1 MVETLKEA
9 LEDDEFL
16 VAAIQGEFDLVD
28 KLEDAFGDDGEDMMA
43 NYYESITSDN
53 LKNAMMKIPE
63 MIATS
68 ENSKTALY
76 LSDGRVNPSFGLTG
90 EAPDTVA
97 IVELMNDIFDGTKFG
112 LEGMERVNED
122 AKNELKS
129 EIRDALRKVSGATT
143 GEARKQSIQ
152 SILKNYQ
159 VQYARGQKYQN
170 AEYDEILSNDIYAVR
185 PRKGLSS
192 EIFQEDEKRLSEQL
206 KGDVNRS
213 AFQEFFDMFNRTEVG
228 RESQVTAYNPEMLDT
243 ILITYDLGKAKRRGE
258 IYDFWED
265 YEKQMQS
272 QWKKL
277 VEMFAKTEV
286 VGDVSDD
293 DSPITYRFSSVMEL
307 VNNLGVIASNEE
319 ETVKREM
326 QEMEKAFLNTTNIL
340 QEDEMPVGKFKPRKF
355 STNPS
360 MVGFNVISDFFKAL
374 QKDSD
379 VKYGTEFTQ
388 TVSTDVGQTET
399 GDTTFTP
406 TYEQDPKMVAQLG
419 SEMEAIVE
427 ERGELSVGLDVVEN
441 LKRVEVD
448 PIFYHLADTRMD
460 FKNLAVTRKQARMV
474 ERKLL
479 RLKRK
484 LKENIESYDID
495 DSDLSGLLDKM
506 KKIREDAADESREQ
520 YTLPLSDG
528 VLDKFGNNNQRQV
541 RKDIRR
547 FCEELMKAVKIGRQT
562 VQEFTE
568 TLMDGASRS
577 SGRLKQTDLPKGK
590 KIETEFAG
598 TKQQPSPYLQGNASE
613 TFRRIQ
619 STFAEMLK
627 LINATLIEPF
637 DGEYMPFEPK
647 NPFFTRNDVKVLKAD
662 IQAIIKEAKGIKIS
676 SDDYITDR
684 LAEGDT
690 LLTKKGLKK
699 LISFLDE
706 ITILGTKNESKL
718 LRRADDFYDEINN
731 VFDDNFDD
739 LNKIYIGKYLN
750 DIADRNDLEIKEFQ
764 GESLVEL
771 SERYESMRT
780 VKWPVPQL
788 IKLIREKEDM
798 FLRMDYFKDEIKQ
811 LKQLLGRV
819 DTEVRKTEIEL
830 AFLHAHDVIR
840 KKLNKQVYYSHGDIN
855 DPDDVYV
862 INKMIHEKHRVD
874 LSASE
879 IIKIDRD
886 FGAFKDIGKE
896 NGVSE
901 EVVYMIKANFR

>member
-9 LEDDEFL
+9 LEDEEFL
-16 VAAIQGEFDLVD
+16 VAAIRSRKAVRELL
-28 KLEDAFGDDGEDMMA
+28 KEAFGPDGKNMVS

-63 MIATS
+63 MVATS

-76 LSDGRVNPSFGLTG
+76 LSDGRVNPSFGLTS

-97 IVELMNDIFDGTKFG
+97 IVELMNDIFDGKKFG
-112 LEGMERVNED
+112 LKGMVRVNED

-206 KGDVNRS
+206 KGDVNRP

-258 IYDFWED
+258 IYDFWEE
-265 YEKQMQS
+265 YEKETKS
-272 QWKKL
+272 QWKELTEFFSKGEEITKL
-277 VEMFAKTEV
+277 VELVDDLYEIAKVE
-286 VGDVSDD
+286 DD
-293 DSPITYRFSSVMEL
+293 
-307 VNNLGVIASNEE
+307 N
-319 ETVKREM
+319 VKTDI
-326 QEMEKAFLNTTNIL
+326 QEMRKAFLRTANIL
-340 QEDEMPVGKFKPRKF
+340 QVGEMPVGKFNPKQF

-388 TVSTDVGQTET
+388 VVSSDVNQTEA
-399 GDTTFTP
+399 GDTSNVAV
-406 TYEQDPKMVAQLG
+406 YEQDPKMLAQLG
-419 SEMEAIVE
+419 REMEAIVE
-427 ERGELSVGLDVVEN
+427 ERGKLSVGLDVVEN
-441 LKRVEVD
+441 LRKVKVD
-448 PIFYHLADTRMD
+448 PIFYHLADTSID

-506 KKIREDAADESREQ
+506 EKIREDAADESRKE
-520 YTLPLSDG
+520 YFLPLSGG
-528 VLDKFGNNNQRQV
+528 VLDKFGNNNQ
-541 RKDIRR
+541 KKSLKEIRE
-547 FCEELMKAVKIGRQT
+547 FCDRLMEAIKIGRQT
-562 VQEFTE
+562 IQEFNE
-568 TLMDGASRS
+568 AVLDDDSRS
-577 SGRLKQTDLPKGK
+577 SGVDQNTGKLRAGK

-598 TKQQPSPYLQGNASE
+598 TKQQPSPYLQQDASDVN
-613 TFRRIQ
+613 RRIRDIF
-619 STFAEMLK
+619 TEMLK

-637 DGEYMPFEPK
+637 DGEYMPFESE
-647 NPFFTRNDVKVLKAD
+647 NPFFTKNDVKVLKAD
-662 IQAIIKEAKGIKIS
+662 IQAIIKETKGVRIS
-676 SDDYITDR
+676 ADDYITDR

-690 LLTKKGLKK
+690 LLTKKGIEK
-699 LISFLDE
+699 LNEFLSE
-706 ITILGTKNESKL
+706 ITVLGKKDGKTL
-718 LRRADDFYDEINN
+718 LRRANDFYDEINN

-771 SERYESMRT
+771 SEQYESMRT

-798 FLRMDYFKDEIKQ
+798 FLRMDYFKDDIKQ
-811 LKQLLGRV
+811 LKQLLDKV
-819 DTEVRKTEIEL
+819 DMEVRKTDIEL
-830 AFLHAHDVIR
+830 AFLQAHDVIR

-855 DPDDVYV
+855 DPDDVYM

>member
-9 LEDDEFL
+9 LEDGEFL
-16 VAAIQGEFDLVD
+16 LAALRAKRQLLGVLKES
-28 KLEDAFGDDGEDMMA
+28 FGPDGKNMIA
-43 NYYESITSDN
+43 NFYESITSEK
-53 LKNAMMKIPE
+53 LKETMMKIPE
-63 MIATS
+63 MVATS

-97 IVELMNDIFDGTKFG
+97 IVELMNDIFDGKKFG
-112 LEGMERVNED
+112 LKGMKNVNED

-129 EIRDALRKVSGATT
+129 EIRKVLRKVSGATT

-206 KGDVNRS
+206 KGDVNRP

-258 IYDFWED
+258 IYDFWEE
-265 YEKQMQS
+265 YEKEMES

-277 VEMFAKTEV
+277 VQMFSEGEGEIAVFSLMKDLAEL
-286 VGDVSDD
+286 VGDDYTSEGKDTGIEDAVKND
-293 DSPITYRFSSVMEL
+293 IEEMRKGFGKL
-307 VNNLGVIASNEE
+307 VG
-319 ETVKREM
+319 
-326 QEMEKAFLNTTNIL
+326 IL

-388 TVSTDVGQTET
+388 SVSTDVGQTET
-399 GDTTFTP
+399 GDTTFTA
-406 TYEQDPKMVAQLG
+406 TYEQDPKMLAQLG
-419 SEMEAIVE
+419 REMEAIVE

-441 LKRVEVD
+441 LRKVDVD

-520 YTLPLSDG
+520 YTLPLSGG

-568 TLMDGASRS
+568 TLMDDKSRS
-577 SGRLKQTDLPKGK
+577 SGRLKQTDLPAGK

-598 TKQQPSPYLQGNASE
+598 TKQQPSPYLQQDA
-613 TFRRIQ
+613 TKVHRQVKDVF
-619 STFAEMLK
+619 TEMLK
-627 LINATLIEPF
+627 LINATLIDPF
-637 DGEYMPFEPK
+637 DGEYMPFESK
-647 NPFFTRNDVKVLKAD
+647 NPFFTKNDVKVLKAD
-662 IQAIIKEAKGIKIS
+662 IQAIIKETKGIRIS
-676 SDDYITDR
+676 ADDYITDR

-690 LLTKKGLKK
+690 LLTKMGIEK
-699 LISFLDE
+699 LNEFLSE
-706 ITILGTKNESKL
+706 ITVLGKKDGKVL
-718 LRRADDFYDEINN
+718 LRRANDLYNEINN
-731 VFDDNFDD
+731 VFDDEFND

-750 DIADRNDLEIKEFQ
+750 DIADRNDLGIKEFQ
-764 GESLVEL
+764 GESLAEL
-771 SERYESMRT
+771 SEQYESMRT

-798 FLRMDYFKDEIKQ
+798 FLRMDYFKDDIKQ
-811 LKQLLGRV
+811 LKQLLDRV

-840 KKLNKQVYYSHGDIN
+840 KKLNKQIYYSHGDID
-855 DPDDVYV
+855 DPDDVDT

>member
-9 LEDDEFL
+9 LEDGEFL
-16 VAAIQGEFDLVD
+16 LAALRAKRQLLGLLKES
-28 KLEDAFGDDGEDMMA
+28 FGPDGKNMIA
-43 NYYESITSDN
+43 NFYESITSDN

-63 MIATS
+63 MVATS

-97 IVELMNDIFDGTKFG
+97 IVELMNDIFDGKKFG
-112 LEGMERVNED
+112 LKGMKNVNED

-129 EIRDALRKVSGATT
+129 EIRDALRKISGATT

-152 SILKNYQ
+152 SILNNYQ

-185 PRKGLSS
+185 PKKGLSS

-206 KGDVNRS
+206 KGDVNRA

-258 IYDFWED
+258 IYDFWEE
-265 YEKQMQS
+265 YEKEMQS
-272 QWKKL
+272 QWKEL
-277 VEMFAKTEV
+277 TEFFSK
-286 VGDVSDD
+286 GEE
-293 DSPITYRFSSVMEL
+293 ITKIVEL
-307 VNNLGVIASNEE
+307 VDDLYKIAKVEDDK
-319 ETVKREM
+319 VKTDI
-326 QEMEKAFLNTTNIL
+326 QEMRKAFLRTVNIL
-340 QEDEMPVGKFKPRKF
+340 QVDEMPVGKFKPRKF

-360 MVGFNVISDFFKAL
+360 MVGFNVISDSFKAL

-388 TVSTDVGQTET
+388 VVSSDVNQTEA
-399 GDTTFTP
+399 GDTSNVAV
-406 TYEQDPKMVAQLG
+406 YEQDPKMQAQLARKPQEG
-419 SEMEAIVE
+419 REMEAIVE

-441 LKRVEVD
+441 LRKVEVD
-448 PIFYHLADTRMD
+448 PIFYHLADTRID

-506 KKIREDAADESREQ
+506 EKIREDAADESRKE
-520 YTLPLSDG
+520 YFLPLSGG
-528 VLDKFGNNNQRQV
+528 VLDKFGNKSLKDNQ
-541 RKDIRR
+541 KKIRE
-547 FCEELMKAVKIGRQT
+547 FCDRLMEAIKIGRQT
-562 VQEFTE
+562 IQEFNE
-568 TLMDGASRS
+568 AVLDDDSRS
-577 SGRLKQTDLPKGK
+577 SGVDQHTGKLRAGK

-598 TKQQPSPYLQGNASE
+598 TKQQPSPYLQEDASE
-613 TFRRIQ
+613 VNRRIKNVF
-619 STFAEMLK
+619 TEMLK

-647 NPFFTRNDVKVLKAD
+647 NPFFSVNDVKVLKAD
-662 IQAIIKEAKGIKIS
+662 IQAIIKETKGIRIS

-690 LLTKKGLKK
+690 LLTKKGIEK
-699 LISFLDE
+699 LNEFLSE
-706 ITILGTKNESKL
+706 ITVLGKKDGKTL
-718 LRRADDFYDEINN
+718 LRRANDFYDEINN

-739 LNKIYIGKYLN
+739 LNKIYIGKYLS

-771 SERYESMRT
+771 SEQYESMRT

-798 FLRMDYFKDEIKQ
+798 FLRMDYFKDGIKQ
-811 LKQLLGRV
+811 LKQLLDKV
-819 DTEVRKTEIEL
+819 DMEVRKTDIEL
-830 AFLHAHDVIR
+830 AFLQAHDVIR

>member
-9 LEDDEFL
+9 LEDEEFL
-16 VAAIQGEFDLVD
+16 VAAIRSRLGLVD

-63 MIATS
+63 MVATS

-76 LSDGRVNPSFGLTG
+76 LSDGRVNPSFGLTS

-97 IVELMNDIFDGTKFG
+97 IVELMNDIFDGKKFG
-112 LEGMERVNED
+112 LKGMMRVNED

-206 KGDVNRS
+206 KGDVNRP

-258 IYDFWED
+258 IYDFWEE
-265 YEKQMQS
+265 YEKETKS
-272 QWKKL
+272 QWKELTEFFSKGEEITKL
-277 VEMFAKTEV
+277 VELVDDLYEIAKVE
-286 VGDVSDD
+286 DD
-293 DSPITYRFSSVMEL
+293 
-307 VNNLGVIASNEE
+307 N
-319 ETVKREM
+319 VKTDI
-326 QEMEKAFLNTTNIL
+326 QEMRKAFLRTANIL
-340 QEDEMPVGKFKPRKF
+340 QVDEMPVGKFNPKQF

-388 TVSTDVGQTET
+388 VVSSDVNQTEA
-399 GDTTFTP
+399 GDTSNVAV
-406 TYEQDPKMVAQLG
+406 YEQDPKMLAQLG
-419 SEMEAIVE
+419 REMEAIVE
-427 ERGELSVGLDVVEN
+427 ERGKLSVGLDVVEN
-441 LKRVEVD
+441 LRKVEVD
-448 PIFYHLADTRMD
+448 PIFYHLADTSID

-506 KKIREDAADESREQ
+506 EKIREDAADESRKE
-520 YTLPLSDG
+520 YFLPLSGG
-528 VLDKFGNNNQRQV
+528 VLDKFGNNNQ
-541 RKDIRR
+541 KKSLKEIRE
-547 FCEELMKAVKIGRQT
+547 FCDRLMEAIKIGRQT
-562 VQEFTE
+562 IQEFNE
-568 TLMDGASRS
+568 AVLDDDSRS
-577 SGRLKQTDLPKGK
+577 SGVDQNTGKLRAGK

-598 TKQQPSPYLQGNASE
+598 TKQQPSPYLQQDASDVYK
-613 TFRRIQ
+613 RIQ
-619 STFAEMLK
+619 DVFTEMLK

-647 NPFFTRNDVKVLKAD
+647 NPFFSVNDVKVLKAD
-662 IQAIIKEAKGIKIS
+662 IQAIIKETKGIRIS

-690 LLTKKGLKK
+690 LLTKKGIEK
-699 LISFLDE
+699 LNEFLSE
-706 ITILGTKNESKL
+706 ITVLGKKDGKTL
-718 LRRADDFYDEINN
+718 LRRANDFYDEINN

-771 SERYESMRT
+771 SEQYESMRT

-798 FLRMDYFKDEIKQ
+798 FLRMDYFKDDIKQ
-811 LKQLLGRV
+811 LKQLLDKV
-819 DTEVRKTEIEL
+819 DMEVRKTDIEL
-830 AFLHAHDVIR
+830 AFLQAHDVIR

-855 DPDDVYV
+855 DPDDVYM